1 MYCYLYLPASID
13 APNMKSFC
21 FFFIAVLL
29 FTTACQQPAIRL
41 AEEVTYLT
49 LQQTDSGKYQTPSLV
64 KAPDGS
70 VYLSYQWQQGDS
82 AALYFASLQ
91 NNAWT
96 KPSLIAAGK
105 YWFVNWADYPTMAVA
120 DSGRMLASY
129 LVKSDT
135 GKFTYDIHLASSADA
150 GKSWQ
155 HAGLL
160 HQDGIHAEHG
170 FVSLLPYQQ
179 GFFASWLDGRNATA
193 GHDMPA
199 GHEGHAGAMSL
210 RAATLG
216 YTGKV
221 QQEWELD
228 SRTCDCCQTTAA
240 ITHDGPVVMYR
251 DRSEREVRDMSVV
264 KWMNNNWTEP
274 KNVLQ
279 QNWIMPGCP
288 VNGPRMAANG
298 QRIAAVLFSSP
309 NDSAS
314 VQVVFSAD
322 GGINFG
328 KGIRIDEGKT
338 IGRVDIDWI
347 NENTAIVS
355 WMDNEKIQMR
365 TVSTAGEMSAVKT
378 VAVTSA
384 KRAGGFPQLCY
395 SNGFVYVAWTD
406 VETQRIKTA
415 RIAVHRSYSL
425 QP

>member
-1 MYCYLYLPASID
+1 
-13 APNMKSFC
+13 MK
-21 FFFIAVLL
+21 FFYTIFFAIFL
-29 FTTACQQPAIRL
+29 FATACQRPTVKL
-41 AEEVTYLT
+41 ADEVTYIT
-49 LQQTDSGKYQTPSLV
+49 LLQTDSGKYQTPSLV
-64 KAPDGS
+64 KSADGT

-82 AALYFASLQ
+82 AALHFSSLQ

-96 KPSLIAAGK
+96 TPALIAAGK
-105 YWFVNWADYPTMAVA
+105 YWFVNWADYPTLAVA

-150 GKSWQ
+150 GKNWQ

-160 HQDGIHAEHG
+160 HDDGIHAEHG
-170 FVSLLPYQQ
+170 FVSLLPYQK
-179 GFFASWLDGRNATA
+179 GFFACWLDGRNATA
-193 GHDMPA
+193 GHEMPA
-199 GHEGHAGAMSL
+199 AHEGHAGAMSL

-216 YTGKV
+216 FDGHV

-240 ITHDGPVVMYR
+240 ITNDGPVVIYR

-264 KWMNNNWTEP
+264 QWMNNNWTEP

-279 QNWIMPGCP
+279 QNWVMPGCP
-288 VNGPRMAANG
+288 VNGPRMVAND

-309 NDSAS
+309 NDSS
-314 VQVVFSAD
+314 NVQVVFSAD
-322 GGINFG
+322 AGKTFT
-328 KGIRIDEGKT
+328 KGIRIDEGNT

-347 NENTAIVS
+347 NENTVVVS
-355 WMDNEKIQMR
+355 WMDNEKLQLR
-365 TVSTAGEMSAVKT
+365 TVSTSGEMSAVKT
-378 VAVTSA
+378 VAITSA
-384 KRAGGFPQLCY
+384 KRSGGFPQLCY
-395 SNGFVYVAWTD
+395 SNGFVYLAWTD